1 MTFKKLFNI
10 GYAVFLLACLLVY
23 FFIPYT
29 YGWVV
34 LVTLAVLFGTYQMI
48 ILWKLKQKRS
58 TS

>member
-10 GYAVFLLACLLVY
+10 GYAVFLLAFLLVY
-23 FFIPYT
+23 FFIPHT

-34 LVTLAVLFGTYQMI
+34 LVTLAILFGIYQLI
-48 ILWKLKQKRS
+48 ILWKLKPKRS